1 LVKKVIPVCIA
12 LLFLCWSCTTY
23 RPPSPSLYIEQLPQ
37 SVISEMSLEERIL
50 TEEAWTN
57 LMQGD
62 GDRAKKAL
70 IKLGQESPLYYAGL
84 GYALYLL
91 DDIQKAEAFFKA
103 ALITFPDLVLIRVG
117 LAQIY
122 QETGQE
128 DSAFTEFRN
137 IIKLDPEHEWAK
149 SRYKTIQSEKT
160 TRALQEARAYVSA
173 GETEKS
179 KTSYLRALFYSPA
192 SVDAHFAL
200 AELYQKEN
208 NFQSALVH
216 LKAASTNDPENS
228 EILKLYGEVLFTI
241 QDHKKSLEIYE
252 KLSLKEPDNLQIK
265 DRLEIIKNR
274 LGIFELPSQYDNIS
288 NREAVTREDIAAVIG
303 VKFKDILQDPTQQP
317 PIIVDIATSWAAK
330 FILKVTT
337 LGLIDVYPNH
347 EFQPTKS
354 LNRAEL
360 AEILVRLIM
369 YLNEHGHKFIQQIP
383 LDRIQIVDVTPSNFY
398 YQPILT
404 IISYDIMSLFSDK
417 TFKPD
422 TPITGRETI
431 HLLDIIL
438 ALIE

>member
-1 LVKKVIPVCIA
+1 
-12 LLFLCWSCTTY
+12 
-23 RPPSPSLYIEQLPQ
+23 
-37 SVISEMSLEERIL
+37 MSLEERIL

-57 LMQGD
+57 LVEGD

-91 DDIQKAEAFFKA
+91 DDIQKAEEFFKA
-103 ALITFPDLVLIRVG
+103 ALLTFPDLVLIRVG

-122 QETGQE
+122 QETGRE

-137 IIKLDPEHEWAK
+137 IIKLDPKHAWAK
-149 SRYKTIQSEKT
+149 SRYNAIKSQKT
-160 TRALQEARAYVSA
+160 TAALQEAKAYVSA

-179 KTSYLRALFYSPA
+179 KAAYLKALFYSPA

-200 AELYQKEN
+200 AGIYKEEN
-208 NFQSALVH
+208 NHQSALVH
-216 LKAASTNDPENS
+216 LKAASTYDPENT

-241 QDHKKSLEIYE
+241 QDYKKSLEIYE

-265 DRLEIIKNR
+265 DRLEIIKSR

-288 NREAVTREDIAAVIG
+288 ISEAVTREDIAAVLG
-303 VKFKDILQDPTQQP
+303 VKFKDILEDPTQQP

-330 FILKVTT
+330 FILKATT

-347 EFQPTKS
+347 EFQPKKS

-360 AEILVRLIM
+360 AEILVRLIIC
-369 YLNEHGHKFIQQIP
+369 LDEQGHKFIQQVP
-383 LDRIQIVDVTPSNFY
+383 LDRIQIVDVTPSNYY

-404 IISYDIMSLFSDK
+404 IISYDIMSLYSDK

-431 HLLDIIL
+431 NLFDIIL
-438 ALIE
+438 ALIK